1 MLKGCRWIPA
11 LLCLL
16 TIVSRAPADA
26 NTTASLT
33 GLQASATS
41 ETLSRG
47 NSSSTSAQ
55 SLSAVD
61 YLQRLEEKNKDVRSM
76 IGDFVQIKES
86 RLFLE
91 EHTYQGRFHY
101 LKPNRFR
108 IDYTG
113 KDGKKDESSLLM
125 LANEMWDYTP
135 SLQQALRVDL
145 RAQGGRQREINQFL
159 IGFGVQTQ
167 KALEFFKVTLG
178 PPDSSGKT
186 FTLIFDARNPDD
198 TMNFTKATITFEAD
212 SLRPRSIILDEEIT
226 GDQTRI
232 TLGDVKYNVS
242 VSESIFQPKWPK
254 DTEIISQ

>member
-1 MLKGCRWIPA
+1 MLKGRHWILA
-11 LLCLL
+11 ALCL
-16 TIVSRAPADA
+16 IPFVINAAADT
-26 NTTASLT
+26 NTTPSLT
-33 GLQASATS
+33 GSQSRPTS
-41 ETLSRG
+41 ETLSREAPG
-47 NSSSTSAQ
+47 PTSAQ
-55 SLSAVD
+55 SLTAVD
-61 YLQRLEEKNKDVRSM
+61 YLRRLEEKNKDVRTM

-86 RLFLE
+86 RVFLE

-113 KDGKKDESSLLM
+113 KDGKKDESTLLM
-125 LANEMWDYTP
+125 LAEEMWDYTP

-167 KALEFFKVTLG
+167 KALEFFKVSLG
-178 PPDSSGKT
+178 PADPTGKT
-186 FTLIFDARNPDD
+186 FTLVFDARNPDE
-198 TMNFTKATITFEAD
+198 TMNFSKATITFEAD
-212 SLRPRSIILDEEIT
+212 SLRPRNIILDEEIT

-254 DTEIISQ
+254 DTEIIHQ